1 VVYIPPIIFLLI
13 VLLPFQMRALTEIE
27 QYVIEQVKQKRI
39 SASVSQDK
47 LSTMMG
53 LNEKFVTK
61 VENPN
66 RIEKYNINHLNKIAE
81 ILKCSTREFFPE
93 KPFPGDLQKR

>member
-1 VVYIPPIIFLLI
+1 
-13 VLLPFQMRALTEIE
+13 MCALTEIE
-27 QYVIEQVKQKRI
+27 QYVIERVKEHRI
-39 SASVSQDK
+39 SKGLSQDK
-47 LSTMMG
+47 LSVMMG

-81 ILKCSTREFFPE
+81 ILDCSIQDFFPNG
-93 KPFPGDLQKR
+93 FIPGDLKKSYK

>member
-1 VVYIPPIIFLLI
+1 
-13 VLLPFQMRALTEIE
+13 MRALTEIE
-27 QYVIEQVKQKRI
+27 QYVIEQVKKRRTSKGI
-39 SASVSQDK
+39 SQDK
-47 LSTMMG
+47 LSVMMG

-81 ILKCSTREFFPE
+81 ILECSIRDFFPE
-93 KPFPGDLQKR
+93 DPIPGELQKSY